1 MLPILDSE
9 SRATMGNATRA
20 KLITLVSSDETLWRI
35 IRQNPFWK
43 ASVMNSLRFCVQ
55 PVLLGC
61 VFLLASNFGWIGSGV
76 SLAQTPTAQAPAT
89 ASTTPPVRDA
99 VAAQSTATANKVIT
113 LPVDG
118 RGVDSGLFFQS
129 VANELHWVSGSVAG
143 FARVFGIEAT
153 GTHITPTQLDTL
165 VQNFPTVFSYQSPA
179 NAPRPDSASQVLA
192 VDTAALSRMLAEKK
206 SGLRRW
212 LAGLDGQALS
222 EMTRIAETWPN
233 DKSAP
238 APARIVIV
246 TPGLHSPTGSAVELG
261 KVIHQRTH
269 FPICV
274 FRYPNDGPISESS
287 QWLIEELQ
295 ELHHQYPQSHLTLVT
310 HSMGGLVARG
320 AIELSRLDG
329 DSTRSSLAA
338 RVRLDQLILIC
349 PPNHGSALGEYGP
362 LLEGFEQLYNL
373 TQRRED
379 GSRERVLVKMI
390 TDGFN
395 EASAELNPAS
405 DLLKELNGRERD
417 AAVRYTILAGDAGP
431 LKPGM
436 TSLLGGAW
444 ERLATAIQGP
454 KEVDTRVR
462 DLLACRELQQG
473 LGDGVVSVESAQLA
487 GVDDFVLLPMHHLS
501 WALLDTPA
509 GKEMVDAIVARLGV
523 SL

>member
-1 MLPILDSE
+1 MNSPWFRAATGMLAAALLLAGTFVWNGSIVALAQPPSSQPPANDKPANDKPATDKPTPSKRDSAPAQPNKVVVLPI
-9 SRATMGNATRA
+9 
-20 KLITLVSSDETLWRI
+20 
-35 IRQNPFWK
+35 
-43 ASVMNSLRFCVQ
+43 
-55 PVLLGC
+55 
-61 VFLLASNFGWIGSGV
+61 
-76 SLAQTPTAQAPAT
+76 
-89 ASTTPPVRDA
+89 
-99 VAAQSTATANKVIT
+99 
-113 LPVDG
+113 DG
-118 RGVDSGLFFQS
+118 RGVDSGLLFQS

-153 GTHITPTQLDTL
+153 GTHITSEQLDTL
-165 VQNFPTVFSYQSPA
+165 VQNFPTVFSYHASSSTQKA
-179 NAPRPDSASQVLA
+179 DSRTNELA
-192 VDTAALSRMLAEKK
+192 VDTAALSAMLAEKK

-222 EMTRIAETWPN
+222 EMTLIAETWPS
-233 DKSAP
+233 DRSAR

-261 KVIHQRTH
+261 KELHRRTH

-274 FRYPNDGPISESS
+274 FRYPNDGPIAESA

-295 ELHHQYPQSHLTLVT
+295 ELHRQYPTSHLTLVT

-320 AIELSRLDG
+320 AIELSRLD
-329 DSTRSSLAA
+329 DDNARSSLAA
-338 RVRLDQLILIC
+338 RVQLDQLIQIC

-373 TQRRED
+373 THRRED

-395 EASAELNPAS
+395 EASAELNPDS

-417 AAVRYTILAGDAGP
+417 ASVRYTILAGDAGP
-431 LKPGM
+431 LKPAM
-436 TSLLGGAW
+436 TGLLGGAW
-444 ERLATAIQGP
+444 ERLASAIQGP

-462 DLLACRELQQG
+462 DLLACHELQQG
-473 LGDGVVSVESAQLA
+473 LGDGVVSVDSAQLA

-509 GKEMVDAIVARLGV
+509 GQAMVDAIVARLGV